1 MRRVRPVWV
10 VLTVAVVLVGA
21 VAVGALVSR
30 DDGSSV
36 AGADGRALSWD
47 EVESAASGQT
57 VRFWMW
63 GGDDALNNHIDDDIA
78 PLAAEKGV
86 TLQRVPIESTADAM
100 SRIAAERSAGT
111 ADGSVDLV
119 WVNGANF
126 AQGAEAGLWLQ
137 GWTDQAPST
146 EGLDPADPT
155 LTTDFGVPVD
165 GRELP
170 WSRAAFTF
178 AYDSARTSAPPRDFG
193 QLADF
198 IRTNPGR
205 VTYPAPP
212 DFTGSAFV
220 RQAVQA
226 LGEDKAYALLAELEP
241 LLWKGGETH
250 PQDEAELA
258 RLFAAG
264 EVDLAMSYNPN
275 FVDTGVRAGR
285 FADTVRPYVFEG
297 GTLQNV
303 SFVAIPANAASPEGA
318 QVVADLLLSPS
329 AQAAKLARAGV
340 PTVLTP
346 DLLDEQDQ
354 AALEA
359 PLEGS
364 PYVLGSFGTPLAEL
378 PAADVTRLDERWL
391 DEVAR

>member
-297 GTLQNV
+297 GTLQN
-303 SFVAIPANAASPEGA
+303 
-318 QVVADLLLSPS
+318 LSLIHIS
-329 AQAAKLARAGV
+329 E
-340 PTVLTP
+340 PTRR
-346 DLLDEQDQ
+346 
-354 AALEA
+354 
-359 PLEGS
+359 S
-364 PYVLGSFGTPLAEL
+364 
-378 PAADVTRLDERWL
+378 
-391 DEVAR
+391 